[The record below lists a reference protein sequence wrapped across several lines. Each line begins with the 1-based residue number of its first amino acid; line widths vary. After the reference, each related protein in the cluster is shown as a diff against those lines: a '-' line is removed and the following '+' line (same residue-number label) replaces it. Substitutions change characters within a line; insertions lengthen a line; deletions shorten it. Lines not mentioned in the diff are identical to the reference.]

1 MVRSRLRL
9 ILIGLRYL
17 KMIDNLIDYI
27 LAIAGG
33 RREELRNL
41 RQQVR
46 EELDSDC
53 PLGRPATESDR
64 PATFLGEIMQKE

>member
-33 RREELRNL
+33 RREEPGTTS
-41 RQQVR
+41 
-46 EELDSDC
+46 LDLPGAQEPKAAGSR
-53 PLGRPATESDR
+53 GV
-64 PATFLGEIMQKE
+64 GQ